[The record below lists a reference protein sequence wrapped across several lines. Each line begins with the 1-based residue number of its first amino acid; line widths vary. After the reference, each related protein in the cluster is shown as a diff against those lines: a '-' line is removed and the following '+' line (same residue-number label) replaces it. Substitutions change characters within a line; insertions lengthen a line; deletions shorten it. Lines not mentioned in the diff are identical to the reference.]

1 MQMDQGAH
9 VSTQSPAHV
18 ELNYGLDDVPKP
30 FPKALGLGL
39 QHVLTA
45 FGATIAVPLILG
57 PAMGFDVAQIAI
69 LISSVFI
76 ASGLATVIQVMFGT
90 RLPIVQGVSFA
101 FLGPFFA
108 IIAAHPGESAMR
120 YIAGAVMAGA
130 IVEMIVG
137 YGGLMG
143 ALRRFITPITIGP
156 VIALI
161 GLSLFGAASGNS
173 SGNWW
178 LALLTVAFVFVFGL
192 ILAPKVRMFSL
203 FPILM
208 AVVSAYVV
216 ALVLTWV
223 GVFDAGT
230 ASAVTFDGIGEADWI
245 RGVAIGE
252 GGILFPWGTPL
263 FDLGFFVAV
272 IAAYLASTIESFG
285 DYHAISRIVGKGDP
299 TQKMIN
305 RGIGAEGVGCFIT
318 GLVGGFAST
327 SYSENIGLV
336 GLTKVASRVVV
347 IIGAVSLVVLGL
359 ASKVG
364 AVIATVPMPIVGGI
378 YLALFGLIA
387 AVGLSNL
394 QRADMDSQRN
404 LMIVGFILF
413 MGLVVPNY
421 FGGLPAEW
429 NLLGVDWLTSLARS
443 IGGSGIAV
451 AAILGLILDNIIP
464 GTDEERGVGTYD
476 LGGPPSDQFGMEG
489 LIEGRHPH
497 DDRRTDRPTDRP

>member
-1 MQMDQGAH
+1 MSTDQA
-9 VSTQSPAHV
+9 VTAAD
-18 ELNYGLDDVPKP
+18 LNYGLDDVPKP

-57 PAMGFDVAQIAI
+57 PAMGFDATQIAI

-76 ASGLATVIQVMFGT
+76 CSGLATVVQVLIGT

-108 IIAAHPGESAMR
+108 IIAAHPGEDAMR

-143 ALRRFITPITIGP
+143 VLRRFITPITIGP

-161 GLSLFGAASGNS
+161 GLSLFGAASDNA

-178 LALLTVAFVFVFGL
+178 LALLTVGMIFAFGL
-192 ILAPKVRMFSL
+192 ILAQRIRMFSL

-208 AVVSAYVV
+208 AVVGAYLV
-216 ALVLTWV
+216 ALLLSVT
-223 GVFDAGT
+223 GVFAEGS
-230 ASAVTFDGIGEADWI
+230 ASYVSFADLGQAPWV
-245 RGVAIGE
+245 RGVEVGG
-252 GGILFPWGTPL
+252 GGIIFPWGTPL
-263 FDLGFFVAV
+263 FDIGFFIAI

-285 DYHAISRIVGKGDP
+285 DYHAISRIVGLGDP
-299 TQKMIN
+299 SKKVIN
-305 RGIGAEGVGCFIT
+305 RGIGAEGIGCFLT
-318 GLVGGFAST
+318 GIFGGFSST

-359 ASKVG
+359 VSKVG
-364 AVIATVPMPIVGGI
+364 AVIATIPVPIVGGV
-378 YLALFGLIA
+378 YLGLFGLIA

-394 QRADMDSQRN
+394 QRADMNSQRN
-404 LMIVGFILF
+404 LMIVGFVLF
-413 MGLVVPNY
+413 MGLVVPDY
-421 FGGLPAEW
+421 FAGVPEDW
-429 NLLGVDWLTSLARS
+429 TLLGNDLLTSLAQS

-451 AAILGLILDNIIP
+451 AALIGLLLDNIIP
-464 GTDEERGVGTYD
+464 GTDRERGVGAYD
-476 LGGPPSDQFGMEG
+476 VAVPPEDIPGKGG
-489 LIEGRHPH
+489 L
-497 DDRRTDRPTDRP
+497 RTDRSATDRPGTDGPAPDDRPRG

>member
-1 MQMDQGAH
+1 M
-9 VSTQSPAHV
+9 STQAPPQV

-30 FPKALGLGL
+30 FPKAIGLGL

-45 FGATIAVPLILG
+45 FGATITVPLILG
-57 PAMGFDVAQIAI
+57 PAMGFDLTQIAI

-76 ASGLATVIQVMFGT
+76 ASGLATVVQVMFGT

-108 IIAAHPGESAMR
+108 IIAAHPGEDAMR
-120 YIAGAVMAGA
+120 YIAGAIMAGA

-143 ALRRFITPITIGP
+143 VLRRFITPITIGP

-161 GLSLFGAASGNS
+161 GLSLFGAASGTAQ
-173 SGNWW
+173 GNWW
-178 LALLTVAFVFVFGL
+178 LALLTVAFIFVYGL
-192 ILAPKVRMFSL
+192 ILAQRVRMFSL
-203 FPILM
+203 FPILL
-208 AVVSAYVV
+208 AVLSAYLV
-216 ALVLTWV
+216 ALVLTAV
-223 GVFDAGT
+223 GVFEAGS
-230 ASAVTFDGIGEADWI
+230 ASAVSFEGIGDAPWL
-245 RGVAIGE
+245 RGFVPGE
-252 GGILFPWGTPL
+252 GGIIFPWGTPL
-263 FDLGFFVAV
+263 FDLGFFVAI

-299 TQKMIN
+299 TKKQIN
-305 RGIGAEGVGCFIT
+305 RGIGAEGIGCFIT

-347 IIGAVSLVVLGL
+347 IIGAIALVVLGL

-364 AVIATVPMPIVGGI
+364 AVIATIPSPIVGGI

-404 LMIVGFILF
+404 LMIVGFVLF

-421 FGGLPAEW
+421 FGGLPDDW
-429 NLLGVDWLTSLARS
+429 TLLGVGWLTDLAKS

-451 AAILGLILDNIIP
+451 AAIVGLLLDNIIP
-464 GTDEERGVGTYD
+464 GTDLERGVGTYD
-476 LGGPPSDQFGMEG
+476 IGAPPADQLGMEG
-489 LIEGRHPH
+489 LTEGRHP
-497 DDRRTDRPTDRP
+497 RLDRPTDDPTDRP